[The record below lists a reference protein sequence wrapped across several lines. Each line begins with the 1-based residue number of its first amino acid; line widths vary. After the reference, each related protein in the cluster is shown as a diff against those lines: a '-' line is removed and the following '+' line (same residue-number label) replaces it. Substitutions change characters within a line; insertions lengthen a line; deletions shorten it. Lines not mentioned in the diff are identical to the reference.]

1 MSYIKIIVDSPKDGD
16 FIPTINTTLRFTLES
31 DVLVHDLGVD
41 LNNKGVFLKSHIP
54 SGTHDFSVPLELKPG
69 INKIVIWAFSYG
81 TADSSKQIYVR
92 CREGDRLPVRWD
104 IPVDVQRI
112 RVKTG
117 EEFEVRGK
125 LLGYVV
131 WEPPAL
137 RPLPNRKVELYLK
150 KALQHG
156 YGELIGSTTTNEFGS
171 FSFRWSISKPGSYA
185 LTVRFPGDGV
195 WEPGTFECHIY
206 VKKEGETQP
215 PGGEQPPSPWPIPPP
230 QREGIAKP
238 RDGEI
243 VQGIIDVVA
252 NSGERP
258 SVYLDG
264 VYKGDME
271 PLVAMGNWVYHLDTR
286 PYPDGDH
293 KICIK
298 TSKLEDCVVVRFMN
312 HGGPTPPDVV
322 ETRFTDVGYSRFAQ
336 VGEPWHLFGRLA
348 DTYGHGIEGVEIEM
362 HLEDPEP
369 VVLKT
374 TTKVAGTFAFDYT
387 FKTTGKHVV
396 KLMFRG
402 VEVE

>member
-215 PGGEQPPSPWPIPPP
+215 PGGEQPPSPGRFRLP
-230 QREGIAKP
+230 REKA
-238 RDGEI
+238 
-243 VQGIIDVVA
+243 
-252 NSGERP
+252 
-258 SVYLDG
+258 
-264 VYKGDME
+264 
-271 PLVAMGNWVYHLDTR
+271 
-286 PYPDGDH
+286 
-293 KICIK
+293 
-298 TSKLEDCVVVRFMN
+298 
-312 HGGPTPPDVV
+312 
-322 ETRFTDVGYSRFAQ
+322 
-336 VGEPWHLFGRLA
+336 
-348 DTYGHGIEGVEIEM
+348 
-362 HLEDPEP
+362 
-369 VVLKT
+369 
-374 TTKVAGTFAFDYT
+374 
-387 FKTTGKHVV
+387 
-396 KLMFRG
+396 
-402 VEVE
+402 